1 MSNLQYKIGDVFEGL
16 EESNKNTITIDNI
29 GELTSEYYITCPNEG
44 FKNGYFGDE
53 WINDYYKKVIE
64 FKVNINEMNIEEN
77 KHHQLWEG
85 VQSLD
90 VMKQVLTDEEYKGF
104 LKGNILKY
112 QLRLGKKDDTTKE
125 IKKINDYSKELN
137 KMLGEK

>member
-1 MSNLQYKIGDVFEGL
+1 MSNLQYKIGDKFRRNQNGL
-16 EESNKNTITIDNI
+16 IVEIIEIQGGENPYVLNGGGITNCNHL
-29 GELTSEYYITCPNEG
+29 EAYYT
-44 FKNGYFGDE
+44 
-53 WINDYYKKVIE
+53 KVIE

>member
-16 EESNKNTITIDNI
+16 EESNKNTITIDKI
-29 GELTSEYYITCPNEG
+29 GELTDEYYITCPNEG

-137 KMLGEK
+137 KMLCEK

>member
-44 FKNGYFGDE
+44 FKNGYFDDE
-53 WINDYYKKVIE
+53 WIDLYYKQVINLKV
-64 FKVNINEMNIEEN
+64 KDMNIEEN

-85 VQSLD
+85 MQSID
-90 VMKQVLTDEEYKGF
+90 VMKAVLTHEEYIGF

-112 QLRLGKKDDTTKE
+112 QLRVGKKDNLTKE
-125 IKKINDYSKELN
+125 KQKINDYTNELN
-137 KMLGEK
+137 RALNK